1 MRVMYYLPLYY
12 GIKTRAK
19 GIFHKMSFMT
29 NILLPNLF
37 LSIFYSNQEYNS
49 IQQFLI
55 GIMAFIAMYSV
66 YEVGYLQN
74 DTFTIRL
81 EEKPT
86 IRLDAIENKYI
97 QENVLKIIAVKI
109 ITALFI
115 PFLACRYF
123 NTSIINSFLLCIS
136 LLGLFLAYSIFNS
149 YRNINCLYSIFFIL
163 IFKYCSSPLLSIEIE
178 NVLPMLAVGIL
189 CIPVERTIIFAAI
202 GKYTDKFKHAIDIDT
217 FRVEYFFII
226 TLVMVGMSFFDSKL
240 VGGLIISLYFF
251 AIHTMSL
258 ILIKRTAIGISVKE
272 RRKNK

>member
-1 MRVMYYLPLYY
+1 MRIIYYLPLYY

-29 NILLPNLF
+29 NILIPNLF
-37 LSIFYSNQEYNS
+37 FSVFYSSQGYNS

-55 GIMAFIAMYSV
+55 GIMAFIAMYSI

-81 EEKPT
+81 EERPT

-115 PFLACRYF
+115 PFLTCCYF
-123 NTSIINSFLLCIS
+123 NISIINLFLLCIS

-178 NVLPMLAVGIL
+178 NVLPMLAAGTF
-189 CIPVERTIIFAAI
+189 CIPVERTIIFAAL
-202 GKYTDKFKHAIDIDT
+202 GKYTEKFKHVIDIDT
-217 FRVEYFFII
+217 FRVKYFFII
-226 TLVMVGMSFFDSKL
+226 TLVMAGMSFFDSKL
-240 VGGLIISLYFF
+240 IGGLILSLYFF

-258 ILIKRTAIGISVKE
+258 ILIRQTAIGISVKE

>member
-1 MRVMYYLPLYY
+1 MRIMYYLPLYY

-29 NILLPNLF
+29 NILIPNLF
-37 LSIFYSNQEYNS
+37 FSAFYSSQGYNS

-81 EEKPT
+81 EERPT

-115 PFLACRYF
+115 PFLACYYF
-123 NTSIINSFLLCIS
+123 NISIINLFLLCIS

-178 NVLPMLAVGIL
+178 NVLPMLAAGTF
-189 CIPVERTIIFAAI
+189 CIPVERTIIFAAL
-202 GKYTDKFKHAIDIDT
+202 GKYTEKFKHVIDIDA
-217 FRVEYFFII
+217 FRVKYFFII
-226 TLVMVGMSFFDSKL
+226 TLVMAGMSFFDPKL
-240 VGGLIISLYFF
+240 IGGLILSLYFF

-258 ILIKRTAIGISVKE
+258 ILIRQTAIGISVKE